1 MPDEQQ
7 ALVLSALR
15 SASGEPVSF
24 SALRA
29 AGVEFPASI
38 VSELELSGVA
48 IERCRIAGGRE
59 PGVRLAPAVE
69 PVLADPGLAEP
80 GLAEPAAAAEPAAGA
95 TPSRREFAVAKPPP
109 AATPSRHKPAVAKP
123 PPAAA
128 PSRHKPAVPKP
139 APAAAPSPVDD
150 WSSVRRYRAS
160 PREGLL
166 LAILRPRRLLA
177 PVALVV
183 AIAAIVAIVLTATG
197 LGAGGGRARTTVAQ
211 RQRSTPSVT
220 ATTTHTATGTQ
231 TAVATTQPASGPPA
245 TPVSLTLASQL
256 ESQGHDLVTSGQ
268 YMTAVPVLK
277 RALAATG
284 EHVSACVD
292 PDSTMCLTYAY
303 ALYDLGRA
311 LRLSGNAAAAVPILE
326 RRLQIDNQR
335 PIVLAELQLAR
346 QGAT

>member
-95 TPSRREFAVAKPPP
+95 TPSR
-109 AATPSRHKPAVAKP
+109 HKPAVAKP
-123 PPAAA
+123 PPAAT

-220 ATTTHTATGTQ
+220 TTTTHAATGTQ

>member
-95 TPSRREFAVAKPPP
+95 TPSRHKPAVAKPPP

-123 PPAAA
+123 PPAAT
-128 PSRHKPAVPKP
+128 PSRHKPAVAKLPP
-139 APAAAPSPVDD
+139 H
-150 WSSVRRYRAS
+150 R
-160 PREGLL
+160 
-166 LAILRPRRLLA
+166 
-177 PVALVV
+177 
-183 AIAAIVAIVLTATG
+183 
-197 LGAGGGRARTTVAQ
+197 
-211 RQRSTPSVT
+211 RST
-220 ATTTHTATGTQ
+220 TG
-231 TAVATTQPASGPPA
+231 AVSAGTGHPPA
-245 TPVSLTLASQL
+245 KGCSSPS
-256 ESQGHDLVTSGQ
+256 
-268 YMTAVPVLK
+268 
-277 RALAATG
+277 
-284 EHVSACVD
+284 
-292 PDSTMCLTYAY
+292 
-303 ALYDLGRA
+303 
-311 LRLSGNAAAAVPILE
+311 
-326 RRLQIDNQR
+326 
-335 PIVLAELQLAR
+335 
-346 QGAT
+346 